1 MIRST
6 FAGFTTAQLGM
17 AASQRALDVV
27 GQNITNINTPGYT
40 RQRLDIASLNL
51 QKGDFYNAKSNIKV
65 GYGVEMTGV
74 SQLRDPFLDSQ
85 YRSQISKLGTTDAH
99 AAGFEQLTP
108 IFDEATMEG
117 VRAAFISLT
126 SSLSTLSTQVGNQE
140 NDTMVRSNMQILL
153 NLFRENSVKL
163 QDVREDMQM
172 GFQTTDIADLNK
184 TLENIAE
191 LNTSIKN
198 SQILGNPALELQDQR
213 NQLLDE
219 LGSFLPITVKYKNQE
234 VGPGQYVEVLHVDF
248 TDTLGEKHSLIT
260 DSRFARFD
268 ANVTDTPVKLMLH
281 ESRGATTDIT
291 DILGSGTLKGTL
303 DFLNKSGDFDG
314 SDFKGLGYYE
324 KVLDGL
330 VDTLAKEFNKANVV
344 KDADGNPVRVTLA
357 PGEEVK
363 AGYVPAVD
371 ETGSPLYSALPGP
384 PYFVN
389 TGTAAA
395 PKYESVYVP
404 ATDKDGNDLKDSEGN
419 LIYTLNVEIDENT
432 TFYTPTPGS
441 NMDPVTDPAVIDTI
455 LNPTPAYEKANPLF
469 ETSDGSTDFTA
480 GNIKIAA
487 GWANGTYGI
496 TASNNYV
503 VTDKETG
510 STANE
515 NILMMVK
522 LLEKDI
528 TFVAEN
534 TAGNDI
540 TFYKGSFHDCFAN
553 IEATLGIDYK
563 SANTMLANQISV
575 LNETANSRD
584 AVSGVQ
590 LDEEGMDLLHYNQSY
605 SAAARFLTTLDEA
618 LDKLINGTG
627 VVGR

>member
-40 RQRLDIASLNL
+40 RQRLDLASMNT
-51 QKGDFYNAKSNIKV
+51 QKGDFYSAKSNIKV
-65 GYGVEMTGV
+65 GFGVEMTGV
-74 SQLRDPFLDSQ
+74 SQLRDPFLDAQ

-140 NDTMVRSNMQILL
+140 HDTMVRSNMQILL

-172 GFQTTDIADLNK
+172 GFETTDIADLNQ
-184 TLENIAE
+184 TLKNIAE

-198 SQILGNPALELQDQR
+198 SQVLGNPALELQDQR

-234 VGPGQYVEVLHVDF
+234 VGPGQYVEVLNVDF
-248 TDTLGEKHSLIT
+248 TDTQGVKHSLL
-260 DSRFARFD
+260 SGGLYAQFD
-268 ANVTDTPVKLMLH
+268 ADVLNQPVELTLFDAK
-281 ESRGATTDIT
+281 GATADVTNV
-291 DILGSGTLKGTL
+291 LGSGTLKGTL
-303 DFLNKSGDFDG
+303 DFLNKAGDFDG

-324 KVLDGL
+324 NVLDAL
-330 VDTLAKEFNKANVV
+330 VNTFATEFNKANTVLG
-344 KDADGNPVRVTLA
+344 ADGKPTNLT
-357 PGEEVK
+357 
-363 AGYVPAVD
+363 D
-371 ETGSPLYSALPGP
+371 EKGN
-384 PYFVN
+384 VII
-389 TGTAAA
+389 
-395 PKYESVYVP
+395 PK
-404 ATDKDGNDLKDSEGN
+404 DKDGNPILAKDANGQPIVDAN
-419 LIYTLNVEIDENT
+419 GQPIY
-432 TFYTPTPGS
+432 
-441 NMDPVTDPAVIDTI
+441 
-455 LNPTPAYEKANPLF
+455 AYPLF
-469 ETSDGSTDFTA
+469 ETNDGSAEFTA
-480 GNIKIAA
+480 SNIKIAA

-496 TASNNYV
+496 RPSNNYV
-503 VTDKETG
+503 TLDKETG

-515 NILMMVK
+515 NILNMVK

-528 TFVAEN
+528 SFGAKN
-534 TAGNDI
+534 LAGNKI
-540 TFYKGSFHDCFAN
+540 TFYNGSFHDCFAN

-575 LNETANSRD
+575 LNETSNSRD

>member
-40 RQRLDIASLNL
+40 RQRLDLASMNT
-51 QKGDFYNAKSNIKV
+51 QKGDFYSAKSNIKV
-65 GYGVEMTGV
+65 GFGVEMTGV
-74 SQLRDPFLDSQ
+74 SQLRDPFLDAQ

-140 NDTMVRSNMQILL
+140 HDTMVRSNMQILL

-172 GFQTTDIADLNK
+172 GFETTDIADLNQ
-184 TLENIAE
+184 TLKNIAE

-198 SQILGNPALELQDQR
+198 SQVLGNPALELQDQR

-234 VGPGQYVEVLHVDF
+234 VGPGQYVEVLNVDF
-248 TDTLGEKHSLIT
+248 TDTQGVKHSLL
-260 DSRFARFD
+260 SGGLYAQFD
-268 ANVTDTPVKLMLH
+268 ADVLNQPVELTLFDAK
-281 ESRGATTDIT
+281 GATADVTNV
-291 DILGSGTLKGTL
+291 LGSGTLKGTL
-303 DFLNKSGDFDG
+303 DFLNKAGDFDG

-324 KVLDGL
+324 NVLDAL
-330 VDTLAKEFNKANVV
+330 VNTFATEFNKANTVLG
-344 KDADGNPVRVTLA
+344 ADGKPTNLT
-357 PGEEVK
+357 
-363 AGYVPAVD
+363 D
-371 ETGSPLYSALPGP
+371 EKGN
-384 PYFVN
+384 VII
-389 TGTAAA
+389 
-395 PKYESVYVP
+395 PK
-404 ATDKDGNDLKDSEGN
+404 DKDGNPILAKDANGQPIVDAN
-419 LIYTLNVEIDENT
+419 GQPIY
-432 TFYTPTPGS
+432 
-441 NMDPVTDPAVIDTI
+441 
-455 LNPTPAYEKANPLF
+455 AYPLF
-469 ETSDGSTDFTA
+469 ETNDGSTEFTA
-480 GNIKIAA
+480 SNIKIAA

-496 TASNNYV
+496 RPSNNYV
-503 VTDKETG
+503 TLDKETG

-515 NILMMVK
+515 NILNMVK

-528 TFVAEN
+528 SFGAKN
-534 TAGNDI
+534 LAGNKI
-540 TFYKGSFHDCFAN
+540 TFYNGSFHDCFAN

-575 LNETANSRD
+575 LNETSNSRD

>member
-40 RQRLDIASLNL
+40 RQRLDLASLNTK
-51 QKGDFYNAKSNIKV
+51 KGDFYNAASNIKV
-65 GYGVEMTGV
+65 GFGVEMTGV
-74 SQLRDPFLDSQ
+74 SQLRDPFLDAQ

-117 VRAAFISLT
+117 VRAAFISLS

-140 NDTMVRSNMQILL
+140 HDTMVRSNMQVLL

-172 GFQTTDIADLNK
+172 GFETTDIANVNQMLK
-184 TLENIAE
+184 NIAE
-191 LNTSIKN
+191 LDTSIKN

-219 LGSFLPITVKYKNQE
+219 LGSYLPISVKYKDQE
-234 VGPGQYVEVLHVDF
+234 VGPGQFVEVLQVNF
-248 TDTLGEKHSLIT
+248 TDIHGEKHSLISGDLYAQFST
-260 DSRFARFD
+260 NVLKQPVELTLRD
-268 ANVTDTPVKLMLH
+268 AKGATKDVTDV
-281 ESRGATTDIT
+281 
-291 DILGSGTLKGTL
+291 LGSGTLKGTL
-303 DFLNKSGDFDG
+303 DFLNKSGEFDG

-330 VDTLAKEFNKANVV
+330 VNTLATEFNKANIV
-344 KDADGNPVRVTLA
+344 KDADGNPIWVNVK
-357 PGEEVK
+357 PGDPV
-363 AGYVPAVD
+363 
-371 ETGSPLYSALPGP
+371 ETGFIPATDDAGNALYNVPNAAD
-384 PYFVN
+384 YYVN
-389 TGTAAA
+389 TAANPNDP
-395 PKYESVYVP
+395 PKYEKLYVEAKDKNNNPITDANGTPLYTRAFDIDDTTTVYKAAGGNYAP
-404 ATDKDGNDLKDSEGN
+404 ATDHAPEG
-419 LIYTLNVEIDENT
+419 IYV
-432 TFYTPTPGS
+432 
-441 NMDPVTDPAVIDTI
+441 
-455 LNPTPAYEKANPLF
+455 KANPLF
-469 ETSDGSTDFTA
+469 ETNDGSADFTA
-480 GNIKIAA
+480 ANIKIAA
-487 GWANGTYGI
+487 GWANGSYGL

-522 LLEKDI
+522 LLEKDV
-528 TFVAEN
+528 TFTAEN
-534 TAGNDI
+534 FVGNDI

>member
-40 RQRLDIASLNL
+40 RQRLDLASLNT

-65 GYGVEMTGV
+65 GFGVEMTGI
-74 SQLRDPFLDSQ
+74 SQLRDPFLDAQ

-140 NDTMVRSNMQILL
+140 HDTMVRSNMQILL

-172 GFQTTDIADLNK
+172 GFEVTDIADLNSMLK
-184 TLENIAE
+184 NISE

-198 SQILGNPALELQDQR
+198 SQVLGNPALELQDQR

-219 LGSFLPITVKYKNQE
+219 LGSYLPISIKYKNQE
-234 VGPGQYVEVLHVDF
+234 VGPGQYVEVLNVNF
-248 TDTLGEKHSLIT
+248 TDTEGVKHSLIS
-260 DSRFARFD
+260 DSLYAQFD
-268 ANVTDTPVKLMLH
+268 ADVLNQPVQLTLFEAK
-281 ESRGATTDIT
+281 GATSDVTEV
-291 DILGSGTLKGTL
+291 LGSGTLKGTL

-314 SDFKGLGYYE
+314 TDFKGLGYYE
-324 KVLDGL
+324 KVLDSL
-330 VDTLAKEFNKANVV
+330 VNTFATKFNEANVV
-344 KDADGNPVRVTLA
+344 LDA
-357 PGEEVK
+357 
-363 AGYVPAVD
+363 AGKPTNILD
-371 ETGSPLYSALPGP
+371 ENGDVVVSL
-384 PYFVN
+384 
-389 TGTAAA
+389 
-395 PKYESVYVP
+395 
-404 ATDKDGNDLKDSEGN
+404 DKDGNEILAKDDKGN
-419 LIYTLNVEIDENT
+419 VITGPNGEKIY
-432 TFYTPTPGS
+432 
-441 NMDPVTDPAVIDTI
+441 
-455 LNPTPAYEKANPLF
+455 AYPLF
-469 ETSDGSTDFTA
+469 ETSDGSAEFTA
-480 GNIKIAA
+480 SNIKIAT

-496 TASNNYV
+496 RPSNNYV
-503 VTDKETG
+503 TIDKETG

-515 NILMMVK
+515 NILNMVK

-528 TFVAEN
+528 SFSAKN
-534 TAGNDI
+534 SAGKDI

>member
-1 MIRST
+1 
-6 FAGFTTAQLGM
+6 
-17 AASQRALDVV
+17 
-27 GQNITNINTPGYT
+27 
-40 RQRLDIASLNL
+40 
-51 QKGDFYNAKSNIKV
+51 
-65 GYGVEMTGV
+65 MTGV
-74 SQLRDPFLDSQ
+74 SQLRDPFLDAQ

-108 IFDEATMEG
+108 IFDEATMQG

-140 NDTMVRSNMQILL
+140 HDTMVRSNMQILL

-172 GFQTTDIADLNK
+172 GFETTDIADVNEM
-184 TLENIAE
+184 LENIAE

-198 SQILGNPALELQDQR
+198 SQVLGNPALELQDQR

-234 VGPGQYVEVLHVDF
+234 VGPGQYVEVLNVDF
-248 TDTLGEKHSLIT
+248 TDTEGVKHSLI
-260 DSRFARFD
+260 SGGLFAQFD
-268 ANVTDTPVKLMLH
+268 ADVLNQPVELTLFDAK
-281 ESRGATTDIT
+281 GATADVTNV
-291 DILGSGTLKGTL
+291 LGSGTLKGTL

-314 SDFKGLGYYE
+314 TDFKGLGYYE
-324 KVLDGL
+324 KVLDSL
-330 VDTLAKEFNKANVV
+330 VDTFAKAFNEANAV
-344 KDADGNPVRVTLA
+344 KDENGNLTNL
-357 PGEEVK
+357 K
-363 AGYVPAVD
+363 D
-371 ETGSPLYSALPGP
+371 ENGDDII
-384 PYFVN
+384 
-389 TGTAAA
+389 
-395 PKYESVYVP
+395 PK
-404 ATDKDGNDLKDSEGN
+404 DKDGNTIYAKDNQGN
-419 LIYTLNVEIDENT
+419 DMVGPP
-432 TFYTPTPGS
+432 PTY
-441 NMDPVTDPAVIDTI
+441 
-455 LNPTPAYEKANPLF
+455 AYPLF
-469 ETSDGSTDFTA
+469 ETIDGSADFTA
-480 GNIKIAA
+480 SNIKIAT

-496 TASNNYV
+496 RPSNNYV
-503 VTDKETG
+503 TLDKEAGT
-510 STANE
+510 TANE
-515 NILMMVK
+515 NILNMVK

-528 TFVAEN
+528 TFAAN
-534 TAGNDI
+534 NSAGNKI